1 MKFDPEIDRYMY
13 IIGWIAVALFGG
25 YFLLAALTGFDLA
38 KHLPPCAFHLL
49 TGYYC
54 PGCGGSRAVS
64 ALLHGHFLESIY
76 YNAFIM
82 YGLVFGGWFM
92 ISQTIQRLSRN
103 RIKIGMHYRNLY
115 LYIALAIIIVNC
127 IVKNGFLMAGIRLMQ

>member
-13 IIGWIAVALFGG
+13 IMGWIAVALFGG

-64 ALLHGHFLESIY
+64 ALLHGNFGESIY
-76 YNAFIM
+76 YNPFIM
-82 YGLVFGGWFM
+82 YGLVLGGWFM

-115 LYIALAIIIVNC
+115 LYIALAIIIINC
-127 IVKNGFLMAGIRLMQ
+127 IIKNGFLMSGIRLMQ